1 MATDGPLSAEHILLV
16 GVNHTTAPVEIREK
30 IALAADY
37 EQPLAALR
45 QLPGCRECFLL
56 STCNR
61 VEALVVGDGGDEG
74 AKALAA
80 FLLGDDLADSC
91 GNYLYRYEE
100 AVAVSHL
107 FTVASSLDSM
117 IVGETQIL
125 GQLKAAYR
133 QAVKAGCTGAV
144 LNRLVPKS
152 FTVAKRVRSE
162 TGIGLS
168 AVSIS
173 YAAVELAK
181 KIFGSLQGKNVL
193 LIGAGEMAELAM
205 EHLLNQKIAA
215 VTVVNRTLARAEEL
229 AGRFHGQAAA
239 WPELIARLEGVDI
252 VISSTGATGLILR
265 KEDVIPVMRRRRNR
279 PLFFIDIAVPRD
291 LDPALNQLDNTYL
304 YDIDDLGVVIEV
316 NRGEREKEAV
326 KARRIVAEETEKF
339 IRWRQNLALNPTIL
353 QLRRH
358 VEDICDRELARTT
371 ARMLGLSE
379 ADHTA
384 FERMLAAVAA
394 KILHAPL
401 QYLKQDGAGADGS
414 EPERENKVDIVRRVF
429 GFDNE
434 GPAS

>member
-1 MATDGPLSAEHILLV
+1 MATETPLAEHIVLV

-30 IALAADY
+30 IALATGYD
-37 EQPLAALR
+37 QPLPALR
-45 QLPGCRECFLL
+45 QLPGCRECFFL

-61 VEALVVGDGGDEG
+61 VEALIVGAGGNE
-74 AKALAA
+74 AAQALAA
-80 FLLGDDLADSC
+80 FFF
-91 GNYLYRYEE
+91 GNELTESYANFLYRYEE
-100 AVAVSHL
+100 AAAVSHL

-117 IVGETQIL
+117 IIGETQIL

-133 QAVKAGCTGAV
+133 QAAEAGCTGAV
-144 LNRLVPKS
+144 LNRLLPKS

-215 VTVVNRTLARAEEL
+215 VTVVNRTLARAEAL
-229 AGRFHGQAAA
+229 AERFHGQAVA
-239 WPELIARLEGVDI
+239 WPELLARIETADI

-265 KEDVIPVMRRRRNR
+265 KEDVIPIMRRRRNR

-291 LDPALNQLDNTYL
+291 LDPALNELANTYL
-304 YDIDDLGVVIEV
+304 YDIDDLGGIVDV

-339 IRWRQNLALNPTIL
+339 MRWRRSLALNPTIL

-358 VEDICDRELARTT
+358 IEDISARELAKTT
-371 ARMLGLSE
+371 ARMPGLSE
-379 ADHTA
+379 ADYA
-384 FERMLAAVAA
+384 ALERMLAAVAG

-401 QYLKQDGAGADGS
+401 QYLKQGDAA
-414 EPERENKVDIVRRVF
+414 PEQENKVDVIRRVF
-429 GFDNE
+429 GFDDE
-434 GPAS
+434 EPVS